1 MKKSIFILICLS
13 LLQILTVKAQDKNVY
28 WLHGLNDTE
37 EAWKH
42 YADIFARERT
52 INSERP
58 RYNSNEGVSSSTTS
72 VNNKII
78 ANPQNIGIGHSMGGI
93 VLRNLDRFSTPS
105 ARKING
111 LITVASPNGG
121 AGIANAFD
129 DNSLLRASQQACG
142 DLASAP
148 TLEQFTNQ
156 WVFATIGVAS
166 LITGRNLTPITL
178 CQSFA
183 NNKTL
188 ENFAGSPAARNDLK
202 QGSGL
207 LSDLNSF
214 NSAIPNLTMIAQEN
228 SPVHWRLIGST
239 LSRDNTTPNDRFFP
253 DAVTVGREVYNGFFI
268 ARTAGTVVSAIFGF
282 INPALF
288 AVAAI
293 NGVKATQWK
302 RGRDWIDESETI
314 WNGLTRASRLEQQN
328 YVGATWFPCES
339 PWPPAMMSQDMV
351 NARTN
356 SCGEWVFVER
366 TRNVMVH
373 HPSDGFIPSYSQ
385 DRTSLPASN
394 RYFINGANH
403 IEVLNMSGSRLNGAP
418 NDATKAEFDK
428 VFEIRSD
435 IFNTPRR

>member
-28 WLHGLNDTE
+28 WLHGLSDTE

-58 RYNSNEGVSSSTTS
+58 RYFSTQGVSSSTTR
-72 VNNKII
+72 VNNEIV

-93 VLRNLDRFSTPS
+93 VLRNLDRFSAPS

-121 AGIANAFD
+121 AAIANAFE
-129 DNSLLRASQQACG
+129 DNSLLRASQQACY
-142 DLASAP
+142 DLAAGP
-148 TLEQFTNQ
+148 NLEL
-156 WVFATIGVAS
+156 FA
-166 LITGRNLTPITL
+166 LPW
-178 CQSFA
+178 SFA
-183 NNKTL
+183 RLGIMSVLGLDLNTTILCEIFARNKLL
-188 ENFAGSPAARNDLK
+188 EKFAGSPAARNDLK
-202 QGSGL
+202 QGSQL

-214 NSAIPNLTMIAQEN
+214 NSAIPNLNMIAQEN

-239 LSRDNTTPNDRFFP
+239 LTKDNTTPNDRFFP

-268 ARTAGTVVSAIFGF
+268 MRTASTVVSAIFGF
-282 INPALF
+282 INPAYF

-302 RGRDWIDESETI
+302 KGRDWIDESETI

-373 HPSDGFIPSYSQ
+373 YPSDGFIPSYSQ

-418 NDATKAEFDK
+418 NDASKARFDD
-428 VFEIRSD
+428 VFDSRDD
-435 IFNTPRR
+435 IFLTPLR